1 MLKKII
7 VFLFFIL
14 AISDVIAN
22 EMTKVYIEYD
32 LGYDNIVISQDTAK
46 YENVTGL
53 EIGNYVYPKE
63 VVLSLKNEDPYQIG
77 KNNENNKT
85 GLILKNSDLCI
96 VYYDEENRDINTP
109 FFIGINEES
118 KKLILNG
125 LLIKSSSNLT
135 EKDKIYSPDNLYRLK
150 LNLPWVEN
158 DSEYGIGEY
167 LEFELAGYHGE
178 RLFSAN
184 GFYIINGFV
193 SITNQS
199 LYEKNTR
206 IKKLKLIDLDTNEE
220 WEQILED
227 TPNPQFVDC
236 KGHEGNRIRAII
248 QEVYPGSLW
257 KDTCVSGII
266 LTK

>member
-22 EMTKVYIEYD
+22 EMTKVYIEYG
-32 LGYDNIVISQDTAK
+32 LGYDNFKFEQEK
-46 YENVTGL
+46 CYYENITGL

-63 VVLSLKNEDPYQIG
+63 VVLSLENAEPYLIV

-85 GLILKNSDLCI
+85 GLVLKNSDLCI
-96 VYYDEENRDINTP
+96 VYYDEENRDINAP

-125 LLIKSSSNLT
+125 LSIKSSGNYA

-167 LEFELAGYHGE
+167 LEFELAGYSGE

-184 GFYIINGFV
+184 GFLDLKMKIYLFV
-193 SITNQS
+193 YSF
-199 LYEKNTR
+199 
-206 IKKLKLIDLDTNEE
+206 D
-220 WEQILED
+220 
-227 TPNPQFVDC
+227 FVF
-236 KGHEGNRIRAII
+236 
-248 QEVYPGSLW
+248 
-257 KDTCVSGII
+257 
-266 LTK
+266 LTF